1 MSNLRAFTMPKWGI
15 EMTEGTISQW
25 MVTEGEAFEKG
36 QVIAAIETEK
46 IVNDIE
52 AEYSSVCLRQL
63 VAEGDICTV
72 GTLLA
77 VFGDGDTAA
86 ADVDEFVRS
95 FVPAG
100 ASEVETEDEPVPATE
115 PVSAPAVA
123 AVQELPPGVR
133 ASPMAQAAA
142 AQLSVDLSQVSGSGV
157 NGRVLR
163 QDVEQAQRGVAPASA
178 PAVENALL
186 PDPFPEVAATPVAKQ
201 VAAREGIDPTGLEPS
216 GSRGRLRLRDLPQ
229 GADPE
234 DVPFSNMRKHIA
246 ERLTRAYNEIPHY
259 YLETSVAADALVA
272 ARTQAKADG
281 VAASL
286 NDWILLAT
294 ARALA
299 KSPDL
304 NVHVL
309 DETTRRFRSV
319 NLALAV
325 AMDEGL
331 VTPVIK
337 DAARMSL
344 AAIADESKR
353 LIAGARAGKLPF
365 SDYSG
370 GTFTVS
376 NLGMYGVTRF
386 TAIINPPQ
394 AAILSVGAVRRVPRE
409 TADGIGFGDELTLTL
424 GLDHR
429 VIDGARG
436 GEFLARL
443 REQLEDPARLR

>member
-1 MSNLRAFTMPKWGI
+1 MSKLRAFTMPKWGI

-25 MVTEGEAFEKG
+25 MVAEGEAFDTG

-46 IVNDIE
+46 IVNDVE
-52 AEYSSVCLRQL
+52 AEYGAVCLRQL
-63 VAEGDICTV
+63 VAEGDICSV

-77 VFGDGDTAA
+77 VFGDGEASS

-100 ASEVETEDEPVPATE
+100 VSEVETEPDAAPTPEPTPA
-115 PVSAPAVA
+115 PVAPAVQA
-123 AVQELPPGVR
+123 LPAGVR
-133 ASPMAQAAA
+133 ASPMAQTAAG
-142 AQLSVDLSQVSGSGV
+142 QLAVDLSQVAGSGV
-157 NGRVLR
+157 NGRVLL
-163 QDVEQAQRGVAPASA
+163 QDVEQAKRSVAHVPAA
-178 PAVENALL
+178 PVENALL
-186 PDPFPEVAATPVAKQ
+186 ADPFPTVPATAVAKQ
-201 VAAREGIDPTGLEPS
+201 AAARDGIDPAGLMPS

-259 YLETSVAADALVA
+259 YLETIVAADALLA
-272 ARTQAKADG
+272 ARSQAKADG
-281 VAASL
+281 IAASL
-286 NDWILLAT
+286 NDWILSAT
-294 ARALA
+294 AKVLA
-299 KSPDL
+299 RSPDL
-304 NVHVL
+304 NVHVV
-309 DETTRRFRSV
+309 DEVTRRFRTV
-319 NLALAV
+319 NLSLAV

-337 DAARMSL
+337 DAGRLGL
-344 AAIADESKR
+344 AEVASESKR

-409 TADGIGFGDELTLTL
+409 TASGVEFGDELTLTL

-436 GEFLARL
+436 GEFLSQL
-443 REQLEDPARLR
+443 RDYLEDPARLL